1 MHFADDH
8 AEYAKTKI
16 VRWGTHDSSRRG
28 LQRAFGA
35 LTAAR
40 ADGPRPAPPPLER
53 QLRTSSAVLRSLIVH
68 LTAYLECIRARYRL
82 LLSTALKIESSAH
95 HSFQKTVSALRANV
109 TFEFSDENRY
119 ASAWQ
124 GTECTCKV
132 SSRYAKRGARCARQS
147 SPSSFRV
154 IRGKRFVLVYTATLG
169 QPSRTHDCSRFP
181 CLVPRRGPCVSNQS
195 DIDAAAASSPEPM
208 VGGLDSLPLH
218 GFFAENAPV

>member
-1 MHFADDH
+1 MATVSPFTGPYH
-8 AEYAKTKI
+8 YKI

-40 ADGPRPAPPPLER
+40 ADGPRHTPPPLER
-53 QLRTSSAVLRSLIVH
+53 QLRTSSAVLRALNVH
-68 LTAYLECIRARYRL
+68 LTAYLECIRARHRTL
-82 LLSTALKIESSAH
+82 LPTAPKNESSAH

-109 TFEFSDENRY
+109 MFKFSGENRY

-132 SSRYAKRGARCARQS
+132 SSRYAKRRARCARQS

-169 QPSRTHDCSRFP
+169 QPSRTHDCSRMGP
-181 CLVPRRGPCVSNQS
+181 AEVRGRGSVSNPTNS
-195 DIDAAAASSPEPM
+195 
-208 VGGLDSLPLH
+208 H
-218 GFFAENAPV
+218 K